1 MAASL
6 IGCGLDTEKAVVFK
20 QSEVQEHTQLCWI
33 LGCLFTVPKLQR
45 LSQYKEKSKNLREVP
60 LGLFIYP
67 VLQAADILLYKATHV
82 PVGEDNLQNIEV
94 TQKIA
99 KQFNHRFKN
108 IFPVPK
114 EVLVEEESSRRIR
127 SLRTP
132 EKKMSKSDPD
142 KKGIIDFTPKVPLR
156 EF

>member
-1 MAASL
+1 M
-6 IGCGLDTEKAVVFK
+6 
-20 QSEVQEHTQLCWI
+20 
-33 LGCLFTVPKLQR
+33 
-45 LSQYKEKSKNLREVP
+45 
-60 LGLFIYP
+60 
-67 VLQAADILLYKATHV
+67 

-99 KQFNHRFKN
+99 KQFNRRFKN